1 LFFPPGLLNAAEKFE
16 FECLQKACWEFA
28 VSCIRPQAINE
39 LIASANQYPDSET
52 AKRLLKNVSILNL
65 L

>member
-1 LFFPPGLLNAAEKFE
+1 
-16 FECLQKACWEFA
+16 
-28 VSCIRPQAINE
+28 